1 MMRADEWNTVVDAVQ
16 NLGDP
21 QENAYVSKFGTAT
34 RADLRPH
41 REKTLFYT
49 ESEIPP
55 FAIFAVSANAGK
67 NNGTQRAEFIASQYS
82 EENKSSYLA
91 GYIGCNGPIKVPA
104 GCRFYGYLISDDFD
118 VVVSAEISYNQPECG
133 LTDAKWEATEDGSG
147 LIITGTYDESRG
159 LYTVR
164 KVGGGHSELF
174 GTLDEAW
181 NLEEEERK
189 ITLLEGYSHDGEDS
203 MLAWPAPTLET
214 QLEAGKVV
222 NIRYVEQAGKWF
234 FFARTESGAAAVR
247 VTASGTALGG
257 FGIHEGKRVWACT
270 LAAGSLPV
278 DVYSTPAVEEQK
290 TAYFFDGKECWTPL
304 PVNMTDF
311 YGNSISDVAE
321 VAGDLFRSAE
331 DGRIYKKEDFGTV
344 YTAKGLK
351 FLPTFQRL
359 NNADVWK
366 SEDGTY
372 IYFDRQYWVVTP
384 DFGYIVADP
393 DTEERDFSSVLSDV
407 AQLFSKPYWE
417 SGSGK
422 FGIYE
427 PKNGASGTVQLGSE
441 WWTGPQNAEFF
452 QVPELDENENFQY
465 SGEMTI
471 GGKVFSGIRWDGS
484 GVWVIGTKNAP
495 DGWYEAGS
503 FSKDSS
509 PAVFRF
515 RHESETSEDIQL
527 EFQGYAAGNFTRPV
541 LMIQPGI
548 MT

>member
-1 MMRADEWNTVVDAVQ
+1 MIYGFEDKKTAKRLQKLGEMTKTKALARKFDAGEVSPRIYAAQ
-16 NLGDP
+16 TAEEMPPLGLPAEETGEQAAEKKKVRKIRTSLDG
-21 QENAYVSKFGTAT
+21 SF
-34 RADLRPH
+34 RPH
-41 REKTLFYT
+41 DFLDGTPEEMRSFSVSRTNISENVNGVMVSDGFNQNIFLPETPSEVFGKLESAYSPEK
-49 ESEIPP
+49 
-55 FAIFAVSANAGK
+55 K
-67 NNGTQRAEFIASQYS
+67 
-82 EENKSSYLA
+82 
-91 GYIGCNGPIKVPA
+91 
-104 GCRFYGYLISDDFD
+104 
-118 VVVSAEISYNQPECG
+118 
-133 LTDAKWEATEDGSG
+133 
-147 LIITGTYDESRG
+147 DEPQ
-159 LYTVR
+159 TVR
-164 KVGGGHSELF
+164 
-174 GTLDEAW
+174 LDDGFLV
-181 NLEEEERK
+181 N
-189 ITLLEGYSHDGEDS
+189 GEDS
-203 MLAWPAPTLET
+203 LDALCAPTISGQSFDAET
-214 QLEAGKVV
+214 AVCCRF
-222 NIRYVEQAGKWF
+222 NTAAGKWF
-234 FFARTESGAAAVR
+234 FFAPNEGGGAAVR

-257 FGIHEGKRVWACT
+257 FGIHDGKRVWACT

-290 TAYFFDGKECWTPL
+290 TAYFFDGKECWVPL
-304 PVNMTDF
+304 PVAMTDF
-311 YGNSISDVAE
+311 YGNLISDVAE

-359 NNADVWK
+359 NNSDVWK

-372 IYFDRQYWVVTP
+372 IYYDRQYWVVTP

-393 DTEERDFSSVLSDV
+393 DTEARDFSSELSDV

-427 PKNGASGTVQLGSE
+427 PKNGAAGTVQLGSE

-452 QVPELDENENFQY
+452 QIPELDDNENFQY

-471 GGKVFSGIRWDGS
+471 GGKVFSGIHWDGS
-484 GVWVIGTKNAP
+484 GVWILGTKNAP
-495 DGWYEAGS
+495 DGWYEAET

-515 RHESETSEDIQL
+515 RHESETAEDIQL